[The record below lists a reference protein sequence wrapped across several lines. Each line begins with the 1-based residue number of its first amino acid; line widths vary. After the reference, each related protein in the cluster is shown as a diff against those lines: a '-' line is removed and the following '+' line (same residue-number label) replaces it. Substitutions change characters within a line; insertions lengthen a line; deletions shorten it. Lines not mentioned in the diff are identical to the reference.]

1 MKLQN
6 LRERNQENRIQFYQN
21 LFTAAMVVLAVKNV
35 TDSSVIMQK
44 PVLLDNALI
53 MLFMALIGIKL
64 MTQRYT
70 WKKLMFSVVL
80 VCICIYTCVTCSYF
94 YLFFTSLSICAM
106 QGIDLKKTLKYTSY
120 TKMLLLFIHVMV
132 YVHDLFLKPWKVTF
146 SYRTG
151 GDPRMTFYQGHA
163 NTFAMYICWTSL
175 EFLYAHEEKLRWWH
189 IVLVWFVN
197 FIFYNFCDSNTSFIV
212 STLTCLLLIAKKGL
226 KDRIASVYESVISFV
241 SKYLY
246 AFLSIFFVGI
256 IIGYVN
262 GLYDELFNTLNK
274 FFTGRLLYGAV
285 AYDLKGMSWFG
296 KQVWFDD
303 KIYWRGNWIDSMI
316 FDNCFIWMF
325 ISYGVFYLALISIA
339 FIYYNK
345 QLSLVDKIFILV
357 YTLYTIMEAYVMN
370 AAICFPL
377 LLIGAQFA
385 KHVSIGEKIKKQLQ
399 VTRNKKYRKVYRYG
413 Q

>member
-1 MKLQN
+1 MKMQS

-21 LFTAAMVVLAVKNV
+21 LFTAAMVTLAVKNV
-35 TDSSVIMQK
+35 TDSSIILRK
-44 PVLLDNALI
+44 PALLDNALI

-70 WKKLMFSVVL
+70 WQKFILSVVL
-80 VCICIYTCVTCSYF
+80 VGISTYTCIKCSYF
-94 YLFFTSLSICAM
+94 YLIFTSLAICAM

-120 TKMLLLFIHVMV
+120 TKMLLLSIHVMV
-132 YVHDLFLKPWKVTF
+132 YVHDLILKPWKVTY

-163 NTFAMYICWTSL
+163 NTFAMYVCWTSL
-175 EFLYAHEEKLRWWH
+175 EFLYSHEEKLKWWH
-189 IVLVWFVN
+189 IILVWLVN
-197 FIFYNFCDSNTSFIV
+197 FTFYNFCDSNTSFIV
-212 STLTCLLLIAKKGL
+212 STLTCLLLIIKKGL
-226 KDRIASVYESVISFV
+226 KDRPREVFENVISFV

-246 AFLSIFFVGI
+246 GILSIFFVGI
-256 IIGYVN
+256 IIGYVD
-262 GLYDELFNTLNK
+262 GLFEDIFNTLDK

-285 AYDLKGMSWFG
+285 AFDLKGMSWFG

-303 KIYWRGNWIDSMI
+303 KLYWRGHWIDSMI

-339 FIYYNK
+339 FIYYNR
-345 QLSLVDKIFILV
+345 QLSLVDKIFIFV

-377 LLIGAQFA
+377 LLIGIQFA
-385 KHVSIGEKIKKQLQ
+385 KHVSIGDKI
-399 VTRNKKYRKVYRYG
+399 KKYRKVCRYG